1 MMRKNP
7 AFSIKLNYFSTQYLI
22 TMRMRI
28 CLKDELLYSNDDIR
42 EMTPQFA
49 AELIKFKFSK
59 KEDTKE
65 EDISFWRE
73 HFDEFNCLP
82 DHLELESPRGDQPNS
97 STKES

>member
-1 MMRKNP
+1 
-7 AFSIKLNYFSTQYLI
+7 
-22 TMRMRI
+22 MRI

-82 DHLELESPRGDQPNS
+82 DHLELGSPSEDDPNS

>member
-1 MMRKNP
+1 M
-7 AFSIKLNYFSTQYLI
+7 KLNYFSTQYLI

-49 AELIKFKFSK
+49 AELIKFKCSK

-82 DHLELESPRGDQPNS
+82 DHLELGSPSEDDPNS

>member
-1 MMRKNP
+1 MIRNKP
-7 AFSIKLNYFSTQYLI
+7 ASSMKLNYFSTQYLI

-82 DHLELESPRGDQPNS
+82 DHLELGSPSEDDPNS